1 MVRYQKRKRNKGLFS
16 PFKILFSPY
25 LLPLFIVV
33 GGFGFFK
40 ISTPRCPD
48 IPGHASIF
56 VLTGDSRRIPF
67 ALHKLDGHP
76 YRRLY
81 VIGAGLRSLDTKF
94 HSQVTIE
101 NSSKTTYENALAI
114 KKIARERLLSEIV
127 VVTTVDHTN
136 RALFLIKQQ
145 IPYVKVQACPVPL
158 SNMPAQKRLQRWV
171 EEYIKFIGTVF
182 GIAQKA

>member
-1 MVRYQKRKRNKGLFS
+1 MGKFQIRKRNNILFS

-33 GGFGFFK
+33 GGFAIFK
-40 ISTPRCPD
+40 ISTPVCPD
-48 IPGHASIF
+48 IADHASMF

-67 ALHKLDGHP
+67 ALEKLDGHP

-81 VIGAGLRSLDTKF
+81 VIGAGARSFNTKF

-114 KKIARERLLSEIV
+114 KKIAREKVLSKIV
-127 VVTTVDHTN
+127 IITTVDHTN
-136 RALFLIKQQ
+136 RAVFLMRQQ
-145 IPYVKVQACPVPL
+145 MPYMKVDACPVPL
-158 SNMPAQKRLQRWV
+158 THMPAQKRLQRWI